1 MPSRFIARLFKR
13 KELQPED
20 QLQSSDLKRV
30 EDLIQQGKLKKALAE
45 ADKIEIREELGEND
59 RLQNQVLK
67 SRILIQQGNSDR
79 GLELADLI
87 FAESQQLENHLV
99 MVDALISKASAL
111 LELGRLSE
119 SLQVI
124 QEGEDLLSTKRFD
137 KFQNAI
143 RDSALKHLKGKVYRK
158 KGDLDPALEVLKE
171 CLAIRQNLGNSY
183 VIAEA
188 LNDIG
193 IIYASK
199 GDFPSA
205 IENLEQAMAIFE
217 NLGNQPPIIKI
228 RNNIGMIYWQTG
240 KLDLALKFFQESYAL
255 SEELGNKRFIAA
267 IATNIGLIL
276 WHRGELDS
284 ALDHYNKGLEIYETL
299 AYKAEMATCL
309 NNIGIIHSTRGEL
322 DLALDCFQRSLAL
335 AEEQGNKREIA
346 ANHNNIGLVYRDQ
359 GNPEGAFPNFERS
372 LQLYEEIGNDFNT
385 CEPLYRLVELAIHET
400 SPEAAQPYFHRLAE
414 MNASGENKLVSQ
426 KYRLARALMLKTSGR
441 IVKKGEAQILLQHIA
456 DEEIIKHDTTV
467 EAMLNLCELL
477 IAELGVSGNEEILTD
492 IDSLLNDL
500 HDIASDQHIFEWL
513 ARTHLLRSKVALL
526 ELDIKEARN
535 LLAQA
540 QLIAEETGLINLAM
554 TISSEFDSLLKEQ
567 AKWDKYVD
575 QNASMRER
583 LELARLE
590 ELVTRMVQKRIEE
603 APEVLP
609 EEPVMVFILADS
621 GLSLYSHSFP
631 PQKMEDDQLLAG
643 FLAAIRTMGSEIFSE
658 SGTMERIMYQEY
670 TIAFKPL
677 ESMMFCYVFKGQSY
691 SALRKLDLFM
701 GVIQTSSS
709 IWEALIRTL
718 QTGLVLVGADETG
731 IQKITNETFLSAVD
745 AV

>member
-1 MPSRFIARLFKR
+1 
-13 KELQPED
+13 
-20 QLQSSDLKRV
+20 V

-45 ADKIEIREELGEND
+45 AEKIETREELGELD
-59 RLQNQVLK
+59 RLQNQILK
-67 SRILIQQGNSDR
+67 SRILIQQGSSDR
-79 GLELADLI
+79 GLELAEQI
-87 FAESQQLENHLV
+87 FAEGQQLENHLV
-99 MVDALISKASAL
+99 MVDALTSKANAL

-124 QEGEDLLSTKRFD
+124 HEGEDLLSTSRFG
-137 KFQNAI
+137 KFQHAV
-143 RDSALKHLKGKVYRK
+143 RDSALKHLKGTVYRK
-158 KGDLDPALEVLKE
+158 QGDLDPALEVLKE
-171 CLAIRQNLGNSY
+171 CLVTRQDLGNSH

-199 GDFPSA
+199 GEFASA
-205 IENLEQAMAIFE
+205 IDNLEQAMVIFE

-284 ALDHYNKGLEIYETL
+284 ALDHYHKGLEIYETL

-346 ANHNNIGLVYRDQ
+346 ASLNNIGLIYRDQ
-359 GNPEGAFPNFERS
+359 GNPEAAFPNFERS
-372 LQLYEEIGNDFNT
+372 LQLYEEIGNDFNS
-385 CEPLYRLVELAIHET
+385 CEPLYRLVELAIRET
-400 SPEAAQPYFHRLAE
+400 SPDAAQLYFRKLAE
-414 MNASGENKLVSQ
+414 MDARGENKLVSQ
-426 KYRLARALMLKTSGR
+426 KYRLARALMLKTSAR
-441 IVKKGEAQILLQHIA
+441 IVKKGEAQLLLQYIA
-456 DEEIIKHDTTV
+456 DEELIKHDTTV
-467 EAMLNLCELL
+467 DAMLNLCELL

-492 IDSLLNDL
+492 IEALLDNL

-513 ARTHLLRSKVALL
+513 ARTYLLRSKVALL
-526 ELDIKEARN
+526 ELDTKEARS
-535 LLAQA
+535 LLSQA
-540 QLIAEETGLINLAM
+540 QLIAEETGLNNLAM
-554 TISSEFDSLLKEQ
+554 TISGEFDSLLKEQ

-575 QNASMRER
+575 QKASMRER

-621 GLSLYSHSFP
+621 GLSLYSHSFT
-631 PQKMEDDQLLAG
+631 PQQMEDDQLLAG

-691 SALRKLDLFM
+691 SALRKLDLFI

-709 IWEALIRTL
+709 IWDALLRTM
-718 QTGLVLVGADETG
+718 QTGLVIVGSDETG

-745 AV
+745 AA